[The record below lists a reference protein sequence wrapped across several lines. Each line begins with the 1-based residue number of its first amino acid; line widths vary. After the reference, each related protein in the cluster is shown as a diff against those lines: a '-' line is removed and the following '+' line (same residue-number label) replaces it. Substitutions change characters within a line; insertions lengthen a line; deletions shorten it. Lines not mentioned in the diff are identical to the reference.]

1 MLPGTGADVVG
12 GLEWLCAGQQQD
24 HRCVP
29 QDRVGPLDHQA
40 GLVGDHPI
48 QHPVA
53 TKLQYRQR
61 ECFDIVIRLRSGLF
75 QLGRDVGETPVNG
88 GAADPGPARDVVDG
102 NAAKAVLFELDDGGV
117 ENGSSEVGS
126 RPGIAL

>member
-1 MLPGTGADVVG
+1 
-12 GLEWLCAGQQQD
+12 
-24 HRCVP
+24 
-29 QDRVGPLDHQA
+29 
-40 GLVGDHPI
+40 
-48 QHPVA
+48 VA